1 MNDQSDSVSV
11 HVTYRGTTE
20 SRFEKNSTWSDQ
32 QRLARE

>member
-1 MNDQSDSVSV
+1 MNDQSNSASV

-20 SRFEKNSTWSDQ
+20 IRFEKSSTWSDQ